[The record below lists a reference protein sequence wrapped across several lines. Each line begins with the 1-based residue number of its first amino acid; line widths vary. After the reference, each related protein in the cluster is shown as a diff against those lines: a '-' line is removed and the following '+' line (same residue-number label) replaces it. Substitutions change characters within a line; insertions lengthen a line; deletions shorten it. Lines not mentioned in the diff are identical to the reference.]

1 LVEHHR
7 FHEKR
12 SIEAMAVELEA
23 QIRRYEQ
30 LVERSTALRGYL

>member
-1 LVEHHR
+1 
-7 FHEKR
+7 
-12 SIEAMAVELEA
+12 MAVELEA